1 MLLHSQKRNTATRLA
16 RVAVFVFLSFALVI
30 TSTAKTHIDINAG
43 KVLINAATD
52 TVSSSQRSRFAPM
65 FDKNA
70 GIELAGGGHQVQFM
84 EKSPYQASE
93 MYTIDPAKMRK
104 LP

>member
-1 MLLHSQKRNTATRLA
+1 MLLHAQKRNTATHLA
-16 RVAVFVFLSFALVI
+16 RVAVFVFLSFACHHE
-30 TSTAKTHIDINAG
+30 TAKTHIDINAG
-43 KVLINAATD
+43 KVLINSTD
-52 TVSSSQRSRFAPM
+52 TVSSSQRSRFDPM

-93 MYTIDPAKMRK
+93 MYTIDPAKVRK